1 MPPLPMPP
9 LIEVSQVYKRFGRK
23 PVLRGVSL
31 TVEAGQVTAL
41 LGANG
46 AGKTTLMR
54 MVSGLSRP
62 DKGSIALGGVPMTRS
77 LHELRRYIG
86 LVSHLPLLYDS
97 LSAWEN
103 LDFFASLY
111 DIEDRTTRMA
121 QVLHDVDL
129 WARRNDAVRTYS
141 RGMIQRLAI
150 GRAILHNPPVLLLDE
165 PDTGL
170 DPASAEMLH
179 QLIRSLG
186 AADRA
191 ILVTTHNLDRALAW
205 ADWICVLA
213 NGTIVEQQPAAGLD
227 TVALQSMVGAG
238 RHGPSVA
245 VAPQPAQA
253 AAL

>member
-1 MPPLPMPP
+1 MTP

-54 MVSGLSRP
+54 MISGLSRP
-62 DKGSIALGGVPMTRS
+62 DKGSIALGGVPMARS

-86 LVSHLPLLYDS
+86 LVSHLPLLYDA

-103 LDFFASLY
+103 LDFFARLY
-111 DIEDRTTRMA
+111 DIQDPATRID

-129 WARRNDAVRTYS
+129 WARRNDPVRTYS

-170 DPASAEMLH
+170 DPASAEMLQ

-186 AADRA
+186 AADRS
-191 ILVTTHNLDRALAW
+191 ILLTTHNLDRALAW
-205 ADWICVLA
+205 ADWVCVLA
-213 NGTIVEQQPAAGLD
+213 SGTIVHQESTAALD
-227 TVALQSMVGAG
+227 TATLQRMVGAG
-238 RHGPSVA
+238 RGDMARVPAPASGPQNKA
-245 VAPQPAQA
+245 IA
-253 AAL
+253 A

>member
-1 MPPLPMPP
+1 MAA
-9 LIEVSQVYKRFGRK
+9 LIEVSEVYKRFGRK

-54 MVSGLSRP
+54 MISGLSRP
-62 DKGSIALGGVPMTRS
+62 DRGSITLGGVPMARS

-103 LDFFASLY
+103 LDFFARLY
-111 DIEDRTTRMA
+111 DLADPATRIDR
-121 QVLHDVDL
+121 VLHDVDL

-141 RGMIQRLAI
+141 RGMIQRLEI

-170 DPASAEMLH
+170 DPASAEMLQ

-191 ILVTTHNLDRALAW
+191 ILLTTHNLDRALAW
-205 ADWICVLA
+205 ADWVCVLQ
-213 NGTIVEQQPAAGLD
+213 NGTIVHQRPTTALD
-227 TVALQSMVGAG
+227 TATLQAMVGA
-238 RHGPSVA
+238 RA
-245 VAPQPAQA
+245 FAPAGAGTIGASAGA